1 MGTCRHGRSTNIQ
14 LAEGVN
20 LTFNSQ
26 AYNKLGA
33 PSNGLGWI
41 HQLIIGGNGTG
52 KSRSFVRPNIYSLPT
67 DPLTGRAI
75 SMVIT
80 DPKGDLLND
89 TGAFLEAHGYV
100 IKVFNLFH
108 MDQSDCYNPFA
119 YIHDENDIAVLVDG
133 LVANMGGGKDK
144 GDHWIA
150 NATAVLKSI
159 CYYIY
164 YEVPYVDANFANVL
178 HYLNMWESSEEDD
191 FESEYDKLI
200 NDLEEQKGSEH
211 SAVIWR
217 RSVSA
222 KGQELGSIISTAS
235 TICSIFNQA
244 ALQTITKTDSMELDK
259 VGDRPTAMFILTP
272 PTTSA
277 FNFLAALMYNQMF
290 TLLQNKANKDYK
302 GQGMTLPHKVWFLLD
317 EFANTGKIPNFDTII
332 TLVKSVGIFCSIIV
346 QAPSQLTAVYDK
358 TTPTILSNCS
368 ITLFLGA
375 SGNAPKDESAADFIS
390 QNLGKKTIQAEQTS
404 VNFERDNEK
413 KFSYSYSATE
423 RPLMTPDE
431 VKRMSDKQCII
442 MLGGQKPIIAY
453 KNSKLEECMNYDL
466 YKKIGDYDVA
476 KQKSTEKTYYEGRSK
491 SAEIQEIQNDDKR
504 REYAERLKIKQI
516 DVEFKKGTG
525 VVDTARA
532 TSYVPAETTFAGKNA
547 EDIKPEIK
555 VYNWREEFD
564 DPEDIEKG
572 E

>member
-1 MGTCRHGRSTNIQ
+1 MGTCKHGRSTNIQ

-41 HQLIIGGNGTG
+41 HQLIIGATGTG

-80 DPKGDLLND
+80 DPKGELLND
-89 TGAFLEAHGYV
+89 TGAFLKYHGYE
-100 IKVFNLFH
+100 IKVFNLER
-108 MDQSDCYNPFA
+108 MECSDCYNPFA
-119 YIHDENDIAVLVDG
+119 YIHSEEDVAALVDVLV
-133 LVANMGGGKDK
+133 VNMGGGKDK

-178 HYLNMWESSEEDD
+178 HYLNMWGSSEEDD

-200 NDLEEQKGSEH
+200 NDLEAQKGPGH

-235 TICSIFNQA
+235 TICSIFNQSS
-244 ALQTITKTDSMELDK
+244 LQTLTKTDSMELDK
-259 VGDRPTAMFILTP
+259 LGDRPTALYVISS
-272 PTTSA
+272 PTTSC
-277 FNFLAALMYNQMF
+277 FNFLIA
-290 TLLQNKANKDYK
+290 TLYSQLFLTLQNKANKTYK
-302 GQGMTLPHKVWFLLD
+302 NQGMTLPHKVWFLLD
-317 EFANTGKIPNFDTII
+317 EFANTGKIPAFDEKI
-332 TLVKSVGIFCSIIV
+332 TLIRSAGMFCSIIV
-346 QAPSQLTAVYDK
+346 QAPSQITAVYDK
-358 TTPTILSNCS
+358 TAPTIMSNCS
-368 ITLFLGA
+368 VTLFLGA
-375 SGNAPKDESAADFIS
+375 PGNTAKDDSAADFIS

-404 VNFERDNEK
+404 VNFEKDNEK
-413 KFSYSYSATE
+413 RFSYSYSATE

-431 VKRMSDKQCII
+431 VKRLPGDECII
-442 MLGGQKPIIAY
+442 LLGGQKPIIA
-453 KNSKLEECMNYDL
+453 KKLSKLEECMNYDI
-466 YKKIGDYDVA
+466 YKKIGNYNVEEE
-476 KQKSTEKTYYEGRSK
+476 KNTQKTYYEGRLK
-491 SAEIQEIQNDDKR
+491 SEAIQAVLEADKR
-504 REYAERLKIKQI
+504 IEHARRLGIK
-516 DVEFKKGTG
+516 E
-525 VVDTARA
+525 VDLKFEQGDLTKEVRA
-532 TSYVPAETTFAGKNA
+532 TSSIPAETTFAGKTV

-564 DPEDIEKG
+564 DPEKIEN
-572 E
+572 EE